1 MNKIAIGTYVTTH
14 GIKGEIRIKSDFNE
28 KDKVFKVGNEIII
41 DKPYIITGYRVHKGY
56 DMVTLEGVNR
66 IEDVINLKNSTVYID
81 RDKYFTNE
89 VTEDDLIG
97 YKVENKSID
106 TFLSEIRLNESL
118 MSTYGALDEQ
128 ESDETDHGAG
138 YVGYIDTNTL
148 RVGSTMEKEELLS
161 FERAVNGRS
170 IAI

>member
-28 KDKVFKVGNEIII
+28 KEKIFKVGNEIII

-89 VTEDDLIG
+89 VIEDDLIG
-97 YKVENKSID
+97 YKVENSCID
-106 TFLSEIRLNESL
+106 TFLIEIRLMTMNKKMLVCRNGKFIPYEL
-118 MSTYGALDEQ
+118 I
-128 ESDETDHGAG
+128 DHIDNSEKII
-138 YVGYIDTNTL
+138 YI
-148 RVGSTMEKEELLS
+148 KEVEGL
-161 FERAVNGRS
+161 
-170 IAI
+170 